1 MLEGNESSAGLLRS
15 SKARNAEN
23 AIGHLESLV
32 TVLQLRLMQADI
44 KPAEDALEI
53 AKQLFTGGE
62 YAKAFHAAKRA
73 ESLAI
78 TLDERFGEYQTAAN
92 ALRSRIQSM
101 QRLGLRVDL
110 LEAILARAEEKVL
123 AGTWEDGRF
132 VPNYVEARG
141 LLERAEQEGGA
152 FEHKAE
158 RASNGIFMAE
168 LAIES
173 LGDLYGPADPV
184 AFSHGATSGLEGL
197 LHDATKELALGNAD
211 GATEVARDIV
221 ARAEHLKE
229 RYADTVKSLDA
240 TEAQMTHLRGE
251 GILTNGA
258 EGEIQIAW
266 ETLGK
271 GLIEPAAAMA
281 SRVEGEVEAIASA
294 YRKATLGLADAELLY
309 SRLQSEGFQS
319 YEAEVAI
326 RDARRLIREAN
337 YARAV
342 EHLERALHA
351 FARRTNARASLAKAI
366 ETTRKRVQLLQGSGL
381 TFLPDI
387 QEVLTR
393 AEREFQQGNFSG
405 SSEDLRIATVLLG
418 QASRPA
424 TAKT

>member
-1 MLEGNESSAGLLRS
+1 MLEGNESSAGFLRS

-44 KPAEDALEI
+44 KPAENALEI
-53 AKQLFTGGE
+53 AKQLFAGGE
-62 YAKAFHAAKRA
+62 YAKAFHAAKR
-73 ESLAI
+73 
-78 TLDERFGEYQTAAN
+78 TAAN

-211 GATEVARDIV
+211 GAAEVARDIV

-229 RYADTVKSLDA
+229 QYANTVKSLDSDRVGDPREGA
-240 TEAQMTHLRGE
+240 HRAGRGDGEPRGRGGRGDCERLPE
-251 GILTNGA
+251 GDAGPRGCGA
-258 EGEIQIAW
+258 PVQP
-266 ETLGK
+266 T
-271 GLIEPAAAMA
+271 P
-281 SRVEGEVEAIASA
+281 V
-294 YRKATLGLADAELLY
+294 
-309 SRLQSEGFQS
+309 
-319 YEAEVAI
+319 
-326 RDARRLIREAN
+326 RRLPI
-337 YARAV
+337 
-342 EHLERALHA
+342 L
-351 FARRTNARASLAKAI
+351 
-366 ETTRKRVQLLQGSGL
+366 
-381 TFLPDI
+381 
-387 QEVLTR
+387 
-393 AEREFQQGNFSG
+393 
-405 SSEDLRIATVLLG
+405 
-418 QASRPA
+418 
-424 TAKT
+424 